1 MSYTEYLRTK
11 MAAEK
16 KVVTVQKPTD
26 ASMYITK
33 KRMEA
38 TQVFF
43 QDGTS
48 VGTLTK
54 QTDRPVYNNASVSS
68 KKPTGRP
75 PDASTY
81 TAYRGHNGIDRDLPY
96 RAGGKK
102 ELLCVNPVTS
112 PPTPGD
118 WTYPSASNVIKS
130 IVSCPAE
137 LGLPIS
143 DVKFVDTTIRLSAM
157 HPSMVGD
164 GCCGAKIED
173 PNHTHSPGI
182 QVAVDNQPYAV
193 GKPFFM
199 ANPPLP
205 EGPNV
210 SDHKVGGYLGPR
222 SGYVENKHGHVNPTL
237 PVRTA
242 PGGQG
247 QEPAHLNINRPTL
260 FSIKPPSYDNWEPGP
275 GPCNPQVEK
284 CP

>member
-11 MAAEK
+11 LAAEK
-16 KVVTVQKPTD
+16 KFVAVQKPTD

-38 TQVFF
+38 TQVFY

-54 QTDRPVYNNASVSS
+54 QTDRPVYNNASVSH
-68 KKPTGRP
+68 KKATGRV

-81 TAYRGHNGIDRDLPY
+81 TAYKGHRGIDKDLPY

-102 ELLCVNPVTS
+102 ELPCVNPLLC

-118 WTYPSASNVIKS
+118 WTYPSASNSAKAK
-130 IVSCPAE
+130 VSCPAE
-137 LGLPIS
+137 SGAPIS
-143 DVKFVDTTIRLSAM
+143 DVKFVDNTIGLSAM
-157 HPSMVGD
+157 NPHMVGD
-164 GCCGAKIED
+164 GCCDHKIED
-173 PNHTHSPGI
+173 PNHTHSSGI

-222 SGYVENKHGHVNPTL
+222 SRYVENKHGYVKPSAPT
-237 PVRTA
+237 PTA

-247 QEPAHLNINRPTL
+247 QEPPHLKINKPTL
-260 FSIKPPSYDNWEPGP
+260 FSIKST
-275 GPCNPQVEK
+275 
-284 CP
+284 

>member
-16 KVVTVQKPTD
+16 KVITVQKPTD

-48 VGTLTK
+48 VGTLIK
-54 QTDRPVYNNASVSS
+54 QTDRPVNNNASVSS
-68 KKPTGRP
+68 NKATGRP

-81 TAYRGHNGIDRDLPY
+81 TAYRGRQGIAGDLPY
-96 RAGGKK
+96 LAGGKK
-102 ELLCVNPVTS
+102 ELPCVSPITC

-118 WTYPSASNVIKS
+118 WTYPSASNSAKAK
-130 IVSCPAE
+130 VSCPAE
-137 LGLPIS
+137 SGAPIS
-143 DVKFVDTTIRLSAM
+143 DVKFVDNTICLSAM
-157 HPSMVGD
+157 HPRMVGD
-164 GCCGAKIED
+164 GCCDHKIED

-182 QVAVDNQPYAV
+182 QVAVNNQPYVV

-199 ANPPLP
+199 ANPPMP

-210 SDHKVGGYLGPR
+210 SDHKVGGYLGHR
-222 SGYVENKHGHVNPTL
+222 SAYVENKHGFVKPTS
-237 PVRTA
+237 PVPKA

-247 QEPAHLNINRPTL
+247 QQPAHLNINRPTL
-260 FSIKPPSYDNWEPGP
+260 FSIKST
-275 GPCNPQVEK
+275 
-284 CP
+284 

>member
-16 KVVTVQKPTD
+16 KFVAVQKPTD

-43 QDGTS
+43 QDGRS

-54 QTDRPVYNNASVSS
+54 QTDRPVYNNASVSH
-68 KKPTGRP
+68 KKATGKHV
-75 PDASTY
+75 DASTY
-81 TAYRGHNGIDRDLPY
+81 TAYRGNQGIRQDLPY
-96 RAGGKK
+96 QAGGKK

-112 PPTPGD
+112 PPTPGH
-118 WTYPSASNVIKS
+118 WNYPSASNTTKAK
-130 IVSCPAE
+130 VSCPAE
-137 LGLPIS
+137 LGLPVS
-143 DVKFVDTTIRLSAM
+143 DVKFVDNTISLSAM
-157 HPSMVGD
+157 HPRMVATD
-164 GCCGAKIED
+164 GCCDHKIED
-173 PNHTHSPGI
+173 PNHTHSAGI
-182 QVAVDNQPYAV
+182 QVDKDNQPYAV

-199 ANPPLP
+199 ANPPMP

-222 SGYVENKHGHVNPTL
+222 SGYVENKHGYVKPSDPT
-237 PVRTA
+237 PKA

-247 QEPAHLNINRPTL
+247 QQPAHLNINRPTL
-260 FSIKPPSYDNWEPGP
+260 FSIKPPSYEWPILKD
-275 GPCNPQVEK
+275 
-284 CP
+284 

>member
-16 KVVTVQKPTD
+16 KFVAVQKPTD

-38 TQVFF
+38 TQVFY

-54 QTDRPVYNNASVSS
+54 QTDRPVFNNASVSS
-68 KKPTGRP
+68 KKPTAKHT
-75 PDASTY
+75 DASMY
-81 TAYRGHNGIDRDLPY
+81 TAYRGHQGIDKDTPY

-102 ELLCVNPVTS
+102 ELPCVNPVLC

-118 WTYPSASNVIKS
+118 WTYPSASNSVKAK
-130 IVSCPAE
+130 VSCPGESGA
-137 LGLPIS
+137 PVS
-143 DVKFVDTTIRLSAM
+143 DVKFVDNTIGLSAM
-157 HPSMVGD
+157 HTRMVATD
-164 GCCGAKIED
+164 GCCEHKIQD
-173 PNHTHSPGI
+173 ANHTHSPGI

-199 ANPPLP
+199 ANPPMP

-222 SGYVENKHGHVNPTL
+222 SGYVENKHGYVKPSDPT
-237 PVRTA
+237 PTA

-247 QEPAHLNINRPTL
+247 QEPAHLKINKPTL
-260 FSIKPPSYDNWEPGP
+260 FSIKST
-275 GPCNPQVEK
+275 
-284 CP
+284 

>member
-16 KVVTVQKPTD
+16 KVVAVQKPTD

-68 KKPTGRP
+68 KKATGKHV
-75 PDASTY
+75 DASTY
-81 TAYRGHNGIDRDLPY
+81 TAYRGNQGIGQDLPY
-96 RAGGKK
+96 RTGGKK
-102 ELLCVNPVTS
+102 ELPCVNPVTC
-112 PPTPGD
+112 PPTPGN
-118 WTYPSASNVIKS
+118 WQYQSASFITNVKGTTLPEF
-130 IVSCPAE
+130 C
-137 LGLPIS
+137 GRPIS
-143 DVKFVDTTIRLSAM
+143 DVKFVDNTIRLSAM
-157 HPSMVGD
+157 HPRMVATD
-164 GCCGAKIED
+164 GCCDHKLED

-182 QVAVDNQPYAV
+182 QVAVNNQPYAL

-199 ANPPLP
+199 ANPP
-205 EGPNV
+205 EAQGPNV

-222 SGYVENKHGHVNPTL
+222 SAYVENKHGFVKPTP
-237 PVRTA
+237 PVPTA

-260 FSIKPPSYDNWEPGP
+260 FSIKPPSYEWQPGRDSDLKWP
-275 GPCNPQVEK
+275 
-284 CP
+284 

>member
-11 MAAEK
+11 LAAEK
-16 KVVTVQKPTD
+16 KVVAVQKPTD

-33 KRMEA
+33 QRMKA

-54 QTDRPVYNNASVSS
+54 QTDRPVFNNASVSH
-68 KKPTGRP
+68 KKATGRV

-81 TAYRGHNGIDRDLPY
+81 TAYRGHLGIDKDTPY
-96 RAGGKK
+96 RAGGQK
-102 ELLCVNPVTS
+102 ELPCVNPVTS

-118 WTYPSASNVIKS
+118 WTYPSASNVTKNK
-130 IVSCPAE
+130 VSCPAE
-137 LGLPIS
+137 LGTPIS
-143 DVKFVDTTIRLSAM
+143 DVKFVDNTIRLGAM
-157 HPSMVGD
+157 HPRMVATE
-164 GCCGAKIED
+164 GCCDHKIED
-173 PNHTHSPGI
+173 ANHTHSVGI
-182 QVAVDNQPYAV
+182 QVAVDNQRYAV

-222 SGYVENKHGHVNPTL
+222 PGYVENKHGYVNPSV
-237 PVRTA
+237 PIPKA

-247 QEPAHLNINRPTL
+247 QKPAHLKINKPTL
-260 FSIKPPSYDNWEPGP
+260 FSIKST
-275 GPCNPQVEK
+275 
-284 CP
+284 